1 MNPTTAFA
9 ALSDPTRWAVFQCI
23 RGCGG
28 SLYDTDSGECFGN
41 DDRRAVSIKEAC
53 CSVAC
58 APSTLSH
65 HLSVLRDAGLISTE
79 MRGRQVYAWVEEA
92 TLQSLIRHLAET
104 PVCAPAVST
113 QPLTKMEVRL

>member
-1 MNPTTAFA
+1 MNPAAQFA

-28 SLYDTDSGECFGN
+28 SLYDPETGECFGS
-41 DDRRAVSIKEAC
+41 DARRAVSIKEAC
-53 CSVAC
+53 CTVAC

-65 HLSVLRDAGLISTE
+65 HLSVLREAGLISTE
-79 MRGRQVYAWVEEA
+79 MRGRQVYAWVEDA

-113 QPLTKMEVRL
+113 RTSLPKGES